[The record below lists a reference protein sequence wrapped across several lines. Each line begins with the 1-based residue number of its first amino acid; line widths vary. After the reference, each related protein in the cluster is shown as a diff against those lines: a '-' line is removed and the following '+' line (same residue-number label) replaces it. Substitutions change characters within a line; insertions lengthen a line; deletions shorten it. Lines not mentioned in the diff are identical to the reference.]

1 VNTSVDSTLLSK
13 LGVQYNFSDGASL
26 ENDSGDGAVAA
37 SLTVDLVQRFNFSV
51 SVDGVITFRSPPANK
66 NGYASLLVFD
76 KAGASTVLAESIFY
90 NLKVR
95 PHTVGHSLA
104 ATSNRPLTLL
114 AFSGTAR
121 LCSVPRPAGT
131 GVGMLA
137 PPARRCGTSY
147 SAAFLAEAWKS
158 RCTGR
163 AETHNARA
171 ASNCNFGDRGQGAV
185 CPGGFRMWPERGYWN
200 DGEVRTL
207 RAKLFI
213 EHP

>member
-1 VNTSVDSTLLSK
+1 MNTSVDSTLLSK

-90 NLKVR
+90 NLKVQ
-95 PHTVGHSLA
+95 PHMVGHSLA
-104 ATSNRPLTLL
+104 ATSNRPLTMR
-114 AFSGTAR
+114 AFSETAR

-131 GVGMLA
+131 GVGRLA
-137 PPARRCGTSY
+137 RPARRCGTLVLGRFLGRSLEMPLHRP
-147 SAAFLAEAWKS
+147 SRDSQCVRHMQLQPWRSWAGRRLSRWLPHVARKRLLEQRRGSNASRKAFS
-158 RCTGR
+158 
-163 AETHNARA
+163 
-171 ASNCNFGDRGQGAV
+171 
-185 CPGGFRMWPERGYWN
+185 
-200 DGEVRTL
+200 
-207 RAKLFI
+207 
-213 EHP
+213 